1 MFFCYFMPNGHELM
15 DLRHVKT
22 FVAVAEQ
29 GTVSKAA
36 LSLRVAQPA
45 LSRRINDLEGE
56 LGVRLFDR
64 VRKRLVLTGEGERLL
79 AECRNVLSAV
89 DSLSERAQSL
99 RRADAG
105 MLKVAATP
113 QMIDGVFS
121 TFLHRFAARY
131 PNVQIKLSEAV
142 GTESLAKLERGE
154 LHLAISYLQTIQ
166 AEGSE
171 FETFPLPPLEFLAVG
186 HEALRLGSGGN
197 IEIGSL
203 AAYPLLLPDTSF
215 GVRTTF
221 DAACRL
227 AGFKPR
233 IFIESRAPHALLA
246 LAEAGHGVAIVPSV
260 LPTHRYRLRIAR
272 ITYRRRPLRGLLT
285 VLWHRRRALPR
296 YAKDFCEFL
305 DAYMREVFP
314 ISQPSTSTA
323 AERAT
328 VRRVKSPGMPGK
340 KQRLIGRRRVARGS
354 HI

>member
-1 MFFCYFMPNGHELM
+1 M
-15 DLRHVKT
+15 
-22 FVAVAEQ
+22 
-29 GTVSKAA
+29 
-36 LSLRVAQPA
+36 
-45 LSRRINDLEGE
+45 
-56 LGVRLFDR
+56 
-64 VRKRLVLTGEGERLL
+64 TGEGERLL

-105 MLKVAATP
+105 VLKVAATP

-131 PNVQIKLSEAV
+131 PDVQIKLSEAV

-186 HEALRLGSGGN
+186 HESLRLGSGGN

-203 AAYPLLLPDTSF
+203 AAYSLLLPDTSF

-272 ITYRRRPLRGLLT
+272 IMYRRRPLRGLLT
-285 VLWHRRRALPR
+285 VLWHRRRALPH
-296 YAKDFCEFL
+296 YAKDFCEFRMHTCARSFRSPSL
-305 DAYMREVFP
+305 RRRRP
-314 ISQPSTSTA
+314 PSGQPCSM
-323 AERAT
+323 
-328 VRRVKSPGMPGK
+328 KSPAMPGK

-354 HI
+354 HSETGCTGSDTGSPF

>member
-1 MFFCYFMPNGHELM
+1 M
-15 DLRHVKT
+15 DFRHVRT
-22 FVAVAEQ
+22 FVTVAEQ

-45 LSRRINDLEGE
+45 LSRQISDLEAE
-56 LGVRLFDR
+56 LGLRLFDR
-64 VRKRLVLTGEGERLL
+64 IRKRLILTGEGERLL

-89 DSLSERAQSL
+89 DSLSERARLL

-105 MLKVAATP
+105 VLKIAATP

-121 TFLHRFAARY
+121 VFLHRFAERY

-142 GTESLAKLERGE
+142 GTEPFEKLERGE
-154 LHLAISYLQTIQ
+154 LHLAINFLQVSQ
-166 AEGSE
+166 GESHE

-186 HEALRLGSGGN
+186 HESLGLGSGGN
-197 IEIGSL
+197 IEISSL
-203 AAYPLLLPDTSF
+203 AAYPLLLLETSF

-227 AGFKPR
+227 AGFKPQ
-233 IFIESRAPHALLA
+233 IFIESRAPHTLLA

-272 ITYRRRPLRGLLT
+272 VTYRRRPLRGLLT
-285 VLWHRRRALPR
+285 VLWDRRRVLPQ
-296 YAKDFCEFL
+296 YAKDFCGFL

-314 ISQPSTSTA
+314 ISRASARPRRGMRSIRSSHPPTA
-323 AERAT
+323 
-328 VRRVKSPGMPGK
+328 PFGP
-340 KQRLIGRRRVARGS
+340 
-354 HI
+354 